1 MLKTAPRFKD
11 AAAAVVAGKS
21 QPMSKDCGQV
31 SDIIRTITITITITS
46 AVLARTET
54 PTEGVDE
61 IDSRLCRVMR

>member
-21 QPMSKDCGQV
+21 QPMSKDCGQI
-31 SDIIRTITITITITS
+31 SDITRTTTS

>member
-31 SDIIRTITITITITS
+31 SDIIRTITSTIIS